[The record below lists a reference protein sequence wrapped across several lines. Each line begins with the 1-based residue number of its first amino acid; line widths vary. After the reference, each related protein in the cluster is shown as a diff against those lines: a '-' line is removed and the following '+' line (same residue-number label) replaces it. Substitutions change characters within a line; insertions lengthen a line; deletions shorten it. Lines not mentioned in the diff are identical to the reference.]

1 MGSAIPEPASF
12 RDPDSTVFY
21 ADGLVLRRLSE
32 RGATAWRQLAETS
45 FFPRLVDEGQ
55 IVRTTPYEGEAPPSP
70 GGEPW
75 SLVLE
80 HERIPVISYPFEWPF
95 AMLREAAICHLEV
108 LLAALEEGITTK
120 DGTAYNVQFVGSRP
134 VFIDLGSFEA
144 VNGPWPGYRQF
155 CQTFLFPLLIQAHLR
170 IGYQGLLRGSLDGLQ
185 PADVRGMFG
194 GLRRFK
200 RGVFRHVYL
209 HSVAERRVTASSEN
223 VKAELGRAG
232 FGTELVKAVV
242 AKTLK
247 LVRRL
252 EVKRSGTAWS
262 DYRDTCLY
270 SEDDAAAK
278 SAFVEEALVARSWR
292 CVLDL
297 GANDG
302 AYSLLAAGHAE
313 QVVAVD
319 GDEAVI
325 DSLYRR
331 LRHEG
336 VANVL
341 PLVMNLADPSPGIGW
356 RNKERAPF
364 AARVRPDVVL
374 SLALVHHLA
383 IAANVPLGQIVDW
396 LHGFGARLVVEF
408 VDRADPMTRRL
419 LANKPV
425 GLFDDYR
432 IDHFEELLAE
442 RFHIAERQVV
452 PSGTRTLY
460 LCEPLG
466 AGP

>member
-1 MGSAIPEPASF
+1 VTSAVPEPASF
-12 RDPDSTVFY
+12 RDPDSAVFY
-21 ADGLVLRRLSE
+21 ADGLVLRGLSE
-32 RGATAWRQLAETS
+32 EGAAAWRQLAGTA
-45 FFPRLVDEGQ
+45 FFPRLVEEGR
-55 IVRTTPYEGEAPPSP
+55 IVRTAPYPAEAPPGP
-70 GGEPW
+70 RGRPW
-75 SLVLE
+75 SLVLQ
-80 HERIPVISYPFEWPF
+80 HERIPVVSYPFEWPF
-95 AMLREAAICHLEV
+95 AMLREAAVCHLEV
-108 LLAALEEGITTK
+108 LLAALEEGVTTK

-170 IGYQGLLRGSLDGLQ
+170 IAYQGLLRGSLDGLQ
-185 PADVRGMFG
+185 PADVQGMFG

-209 HSVAERRVTASSEN
+209 HSVAERRITSSSED

-232 FGTELVKAVV
+232 FGAELAKATV

-252 EVKRSGTAWS
+252 DVKRSRTAWS
-262 DYRDTCLY
+262 DYRETCSY
-270 SEDDAAAK
+270 TDEDDAAK
-278 SAFVEEALVARSWR
+278 RSFVEAALATHPAR

-302 AYSLLAAGHAE
+302 AYSLLAARSAE

-325 DSLYRR
+325 DGLYRR
-331 LRHEG
+331 LRADG
-336 VANVL
+336 VVNVL
-341 PLVMNLADPSPGIGW
+341 PLVMNLVDPSPGIGW
-356 RNKERAPF
+356 RNRERAPF
-364 AARVRPDVVL
+364 QTRVRPDVVL

-383 IAANVPLGQIVDW
+383 ITSNVPLPDIVDW

-408 VDRADPMTRRL
+408 VDRTDPMTRRL
-419 LANKPV
+419 LANKPA

-432 IDHFEELLAE
+432 IEHFEDLLAAQ
-442 RFHIAERQVV
+442 FHIGARQVV

-460 LCEPLG
+460 LCQP
-466 AGP
+466 

>member
-1 MGSAIPEPASF
+1 MASASPEPASF
-12 RDPDSTVFY
+12 RDPDSAVFY
-21 ADGLVLRRLSE
+21 SEGLVLRGLSE
-32 RGATAWRQLAETS
+32 RGATAWRQLAQTS
-45 FFPRLVDEGQ
+45 FFRRLVDEGR
-55 IVRTTPYEGEAPPSP
+55 IVRTAPREGEAPPGP
-70 GGEPW
+70 RGEPW

-80 HERIPVISYPFEWPF
+80 HERIPVVSYPFEWPF
-95 AMLREAAICHLEV
+95 AMLREAAVCHLEV
-108 LLAALEEGITTK
+108 VLAALDEGVTTK
-120 DGTAYNVQFVGSRP
+120 DGTAYNVQFIGSRP

-144 VNGPWPGYRQF
+144 VNGPWAGYRQF
-155 CQTFLFPLLIQAHLR
+155 CQTFLFPLLVQAHLR
-170 IGYQGLLRGSLDGLQ
+170 IAYQGLLRGSVDGLQ

-209 HSVAERRVTASSEN
+209 HSVAERRVTGSSES

-232 FGTELVKAVV
+232 FGTELAKATV

-262 DYRDTCLY
+262 DYRDSCSYTD
-270 SEDDAAAK
+270 EDACAK
-278 SAFVEEALVARSWR
+278 RAFVEAALAAGPAR

-313 QVVAVD
+313 LVVAVD

-325 DSLYRR
+325 DGLYRR
-331 LRHEG
+331 LRREG

-356 RNKERAPF
+356 RNKERSPF

-383 IAANVPLGQIVDW
+383 ITVNVPIPEIVDW

-408 VDRADPMTRRL
+408 VDRADP
-419 LANKPV
+419 
-425 GLFDDYR
+425 
-432 IDHFEELLAE
+432 
-442 RFHIAERQVV
+442 
-452 PSGTRTLY
+452 
-460 LCEPLG
+460 
-466 AGP
+466 

>member
-1 MGSAIPEPASF
+1 MGSVIPEPASF
-12 RDPDSTVFY
+12 RDPDSAVFY
-21 ADGLVLRRLSE
+21 ADRRVLRGLSE
-32 RGATAWRQLAETS
+32 QGASDWRKLAGTD

-55 IVRTTPYEGEAPPSP
+55 IVRTAPYQAEAPPGP
-70 GGEPW
+70 RGEPW

-80 HERIPVISYPFEWPF
+80 HERIPVVSYPFEWPF
-95 AMLREAAICHLEV
+95 AMLREAAVCHLEL
-108 LLAALEEGITTK
+108 LLAALDEGITTK

-134 VFIDLGSFEA
+134 VFIDLGSFETA
-144 VNGPWPGYRQF
+144 TGPWPGYRQF

-170 IGYQGLLRGSLDGLQ
+170 IAYQGLLRGSLDGLQ

-194 GLRRFK
+194 GLRRFR

-209 HSVAERRVTASSEN
+209 HSVAERRVTSSSES

-232 FGTELVKAVV
+232 FGTELAKATV

-262 DYRDTCLY
+262 DYRDTCSY
-270 SEDDAAAK
+270 TDDDATTK
-278 SAFVEEALVARSWR
+278 HAFVEAALAARPSR

-302 AYSLLAAGHAE
+302 AYSMLAAGHAE

-325 DSLYRR
+325 DGLYRR
-331 LRHEG
+331 LRHDG
-336 VANVL
+336 VTNVL
-341 PLVMNLADPSPGIGW
+341 PLVMNLSDPSPGLGW
-356 RNKERAPF
+356 RNQERAPF
-364 AARVRPDVVL
+364 AARVRPDLVL

-383 IAANVPLGQIVDW
+383 ITANVPLPEVVDW

-408 VDRADPMTRRL
+408 VDRPDPMTRRL
-419 LANKPV
+419 LSNKPP

-432 IDHFEELLAE
+432 IDHFEKLLTD
-442 RFHIAERQVV
+442 RFHITERQVV

-460 LCEPLG
+460 LCEP
-466 AGP
+466 